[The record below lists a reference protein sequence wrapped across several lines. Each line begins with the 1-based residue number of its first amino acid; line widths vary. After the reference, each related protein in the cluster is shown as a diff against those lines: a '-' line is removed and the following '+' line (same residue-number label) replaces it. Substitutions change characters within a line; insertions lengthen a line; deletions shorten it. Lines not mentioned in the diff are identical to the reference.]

1 MNRMAGIFHL
11 VAINVEF
18 QIGDVLPQLDL
29 QTLVTTHRVYT
40 ALNPVSYSEA
50 SSLSQNKG
58 K

>member
-18 QIGDVLPQLDL
+18 YIGDVLPQLDL
-29 QTLVTTHRVYT
+29 QTLVTARPVYS

-50 SSLSQNKG
+50 SSLSQDKG